1 MSHLEKASAELAANS
16 PPALYS
22 ASASA
27 SQPQYYRK
35 LGNPGP
41 LGLFGFA
48 STTFILSMYN
58 VQARGIAT
66 PNVVV
71 GMALF
76 VGGLAQFVAGMWE
89 FACQNTFGATAFT
102 MYGGFWM
109 SFGTVFIPG
118 SGILD
123 SYTTN
128 GVLDAD
134 ELNSAL
140 GIYLW
145 TWFIVTFLLLIGSL
159 RKNMGLI
166 VLFFFL
172 TITFALL
179 GAGKFS
185 KDNAVA
191 LTKAGGSLGIVTA
204 FVAFYVGT
212 AELLSDRSSS
222 WFVLPLG
229 PIPKGRV
236 D

>member
-1 MSHLEKASAELAANS
+1 MSHLEKASPELAANP
-16 PPALYS
+16 PPAVYS
-22 ASASA
+22 STP

-48 STTFILSMYN
+48 STTFILSMFN
-58 VQARGIAT
+58 IQARNIAT

-89 FACQNTFGATAFT
+89 FACANSFGATAFT

-118 SGILD
+118 SGIID
-123 SYTTN
+123 SYITN
-128 GVLDAD
+128 GVLNAA
-134 ELNSAL
+134 ELDSAL

-145 TWFIVTFLLLIGSL
+145 TWFIVTFLLLIASL
-159 RKNMGLI
+159 RRNIGLI

-185 KDNAVA
+185 ADNGVA

-204 FVAFYVGT
+204 LIAFYVGT
-212 AELLSDRSSS
+212 AELLSDRANS

-229 PIPKGRV
+229 PMPKGRV

>member
-1 MSHLEKASAELAANS
+1 MSHLEKANPELTANPLPAA
-16 PPALYS
+16 YGV
-22 ASASA
+22 
-27 SQPQYYRK
+27 SQAQVQYYRK

-58 VQARGIAT
+58 VQARGILT

-89 FACQNTFGATAFT
+89 FACQNTFSATAFT

-109 SFGTVFIPG
+109 SFGTIFVPG
-118 SGILD
+118 SGVID
-123 SYTTN
+123 AYETN
-128 GVLDAD
+128 GVLNAD

-145 TWFIVTFLLLIGSL
+145 TWFIVTFLLLIASL
-159 RKNMGLI
+159 RRNIGLI
-166 VLFFFL
+166 ALFFFL

-185 KDNAVA
+185 TENAVA
-191 LTKAGGSLGIVTA
+191 LDKAGGALGIVTA
-204 FVAFYVGT
+204 LVAFYIGL
-212 AELLSDRSSS
+212 AEMLDERATS

-229 PIPKGRV
+229 AIPKGRT

>member
-1 MSHLEKASAELAANS
+1 MSHIEKAEKAQPTISAN
-16 PPALYS
+16 PPPVGYGYNQ
-22 ASASA
+22 
-27 SQPQYYRK
+27 QPQYYRV
-35 LGNPGP
+35 LGDPGP
-41 LGLFGFA
+41 LGLYGFA

-58 VQARGIAT
+58 VQARGVAT

-89 FACQNTFGATAFT
+89 FATRNTFAATAFT

-109 SFGTVFIPG
+109 SFATIFIPG
-118 SGILD
+118 SGVAA
-123 SYTTN
+123 SYT
-128 GVLDAD
+128 D
-134 ELNSAL
+134 ETEFASAV

-145 TWFIVTFLLLIGSL
+145 TWFIVTFLLFIASL
-159 RKNMGLI
+159 RRNMGLI

-185 KDNAVA
+185 TAHGVA
-191 LTKAGGSLGIVTA
+191 LDKAGGALGIVTA
-204 FVAFYVGT
+204 LVAFYVGT
-212 AELLSDRSSS
+212 AEMLADRANS

-229 PIPKGRV
+229 QIPKGRI

>member
-1 MSHLEKASAELAANS
+1 MSAHSHIEKIEKEPEFISARPPPPVVYPAGQS
-16 PPALYS
+16 P
-22 ASASA
+22 
-27 SQPQYYRK
+27 YYRK

-41 LGLFGFA
+41 LGLYGFA

-58 VQARGIAT
+58 AQARGVT
-66 PNVVV
+66 VPNVVV

-89 FACQNTFGATAFT
+89 FATANTFGATAFT

-109 SFGTVFIPG
+109 SFGTIFIPG
-118 SGILD
+118 SGITAA
-123 SYTTN
+123 YN
-128 GVLDAD
+128 GNES

-140 GIYLW
+140 GIYLF
-145 TWFIVTFLLLIGSL
+145 TWMIITFLLLVASL
-159 RKNMGLI
+159 RRNAGLV

-185 KDNAVA
+185 SAHAVT
-191 LTKAGGSLGIVTA
+191 LDKAGGGFGIITA
-204 FVAFYVGT
+204 MVAFYVGT
-212 AELLSDRSSS
+212 AEMLSDRRTS

-229 PIPKGRV
+229 PIPQREMV
-236 D
+236 